1 MAQKISEIMEALPSW
16 EFLQQL
22 PQEIDG
28 FQLQQGTGLQGQIL
42 NLAAYVNE
50 AMHCR
55 LDLTYTTET
64 FDYIPVKTIGLHTF
78 RDERY
83 FSRDR
88 EKFAANMLQH
98 LPELIALVDRNH
110 PHEMGW
116 EARSA
121 GFPTWEG
128 WKRLPKQIGNYQLFI
143 TPDNPVEY
151 LNGSMLFLDYT
162 DFATGDQIVWMY
174 NAFRDEIFAEFKCKY
189 FPLTTDEF
197 NAKNLD
203 ELDILLEEKLEKNL
217 LNLSQKSC

>member
-1 MAQKISEIMEALPSW
+1 MAQKISEIMESLPDW
-16 EFLQQL
+16 DFLKQL

-28 FQLQQGTGLQGQIL
+28 FQLLAGTGLKGQIL
-42 NLAAYVNE
+42 NIAAYVND

-83 FSRDR
+83 FCRDR
-88 EKFAANMLQH
+88 DRFAEQMLEH
-98 LPELIALVDRNH
+98 LPDLIAIVDRNH
-110 PHEMGW
+110 HHEMGW
-116 EARSA
+116 EAKNA

-128 WKRLPKQIGNYQLFI
+128 WKKLPKRIGNYELFI

-151 LNGSMLFLDYT
+151 INGSMLFLDYT
-162 DFATGDQIVWMY
+162 NFATGDQIVFMY
-174 NAFRDEIFAEFKCKY
+174 NSFRDEIFAEFKCKY

-217 LNLSQKSC
+217 LKLSQESY